1 MDIFLLLLLPVAA
14 ASGWLAARRSMRQQQ
29 ERQCEA
35 DMDSAYYRG
44 LNYLVNE
51 QPDKAID
58 VFVGML
64 EVNSETVE
72 MHLALGSLFRRR
84 GEVDRAIRI
93 HQNLIARSTLSADQR
108 SQALLALGNDYMKA
122 GLLDRAEGLFEEL
135 VENKRLLQPALTNLK
150 MIFQH
155 EKDWKKSFEVSQRL
169 DLLGGKGEGA
179 DQAHFLCELA
189 ELAIKSGDEEQAESY
204 LKQALEA
211 SPSALRPQ
219 LIMAAISEKRGDCRQ
234 AIARF
239 KQIADQHPNY
249 IGEILQP
256 MAECYRR
263 SQQQPQ
269 WIEWLREIYAN
280 KRNLQVMLEIA
291 SELESSDGADAA
303 IEFLTLEL
311 ANSPNLNGI
320 HQLISMRMAQQGEHQ
335 SQFLQMIN
343 QFVEHMAARQSAYL
357 CHRCGFTTRTIHW
370 QCPGCR
376 SWGTMLPTES
386 Q

>member
-1 MDIFLLLLLPVAA
+1 MELLILLLPAAA

-58 VFVGML
+58 VFVSML

-93 HQNLIARSTLSADQR
+93 HQNLIARPTLSAEQR
-108 SQALLALGNDYMKA
+108 SQAVLALGNDYMKA

-135 VENKRLLQPALTNLK
+135 VESKRKLQPALNNLK
-150 MIFQH
+150 IIYQH
-155 EKDWKKSFEVSQRL
+155 EKDWQKSLEVSQRL
-169 DLLGGKGEGA
+169 DLLGEKGEGD

-189 ELAIKSGDEEQAESY
+189 ENAISDGDDLQAESY
-204 LKQALEA
+204 LQLALEV
-211 SPSALRPQ
+211 SPLSLRPQ
-219 LIMAAISEKRGDCRQ
+219 LIMAGMSEKRGDCLE
-234 AIARF
+234 AINRF
-239 KQIADQHPNY
+239 KQIASRHPNF
-249 IGEILQP
+249 IGEILRP

-263 SQQQPQ
+263 LQQQSE
-269 WIEWLREIYAN
+269 WIAWLREIYAS
-280 KRNLQVMLEIA
+280 KRNLHVMLEIA
-291 SELESSDGADAA
+291 AELENSDGADAA
-303 IEFLTLEL
+303 IAFLTAEL
-311 ANSPNLNGI
+311 ANSPNLKGI
-320 HQLISMRMAQQGEHQ
+320 HRLISLRMAEQGEQQ
-335 SQFLQMIN
+335 SQFLSTIN
-343 QFVEHMAARQSAYL
+343 QFVERMAAKQSAYL

-370 QCPGCR
+370 QCSGCR
-376 SWGTMLPTES
+376 SWGTLLPTDT

>member
-1 MDIFLLLLLPVAA
+1 MELLILLLPVAA
-14 ASGWLAARRSMRQQQ
+14 VSGWLAARRSMRQQQ

-93 HQNLIARSTLSADQR
+93 HQNLIARSTLSVDQR
-108 SQALLALGNDYMKA
+108 SQAVLALGNDYMKA

-169 DLLGGKGEGA
+169 DLLGEKGEGE

-189 ELAIKSGDEEQAESY
+189 EMAIKDSNEISAGSY
-204 LKQALEA
+204 LKQALEVA
-211 SPSALRPQ
+211 PFALRPQ
-219 LIMAAISEKRGDCRQ
+219 LIMAGISEKRGACEE
-234 AIARF
+234 AITRF

-263 SQQQPQ
+263 LQQQSR

-280 KRNLQVMLEIA
+280 KQNLQVMLEIA
-291 SELESSDGADAA
+291 SELESSGGADAA
-303 IEFLTLEL
+303 IEFLTSEL
-311 ANSPNLNGI
+311 ANTPNLKGI
-320 HQLISMRMAQQGEHQ
+320 HQLIALRMMQQGEHQ

-343 QFVEHMAARQSAYL
+343 QFVERMAAKQSAYL

-376 SWGTMLPTES
+376 SWGTMLPTDT

>member
-1 MDIFLLLLLPVAA
+1 MELLVLLLPVAA
-14 ASGWLAARRSMRQQQ
+14 VSGWLAARRSMRQQQ
-29 ERQCEA
+29 DRQCEA

-108 SQALLALGNDYMKA
+108 SQAVLALGNDYMKA

-135 VENKRLLQPALTNLK
+135 VESKRQLQPALTNLK
-150 MIFQH
+150 MIYQH
-155 EKDWKKSFEVSQRL
+155 EKDWQKSLEVSQRL
-169 DLLGGKGEGA
+169 DLLGGKGEGD

-189 ELAIKSGDEEQAESY
+189 ELAIKNGDEAQAGSY
-204 LKQALEA
+204 LKQGLEVA
-211 SPSALRPQ
+211 PMALRPQ
-219 LIMAAISEKRGDCRQ
+219 LIMAGISEKRGACRE
-234 AIARF
+234 AITRF
-239 KQIADQHPNY
+239 KQIADQHPSY
-249 IGEILQP
+249 IGEILRP

-263 SQQQPQ
+263 SQQQSQ

-291 SELESSDGADAA
+291 HELENSGGADAA
-303 IEFLTLEL
+303 IEFLTSEL
-311 ANSPNLNGI
+311 ANTPDLNGI
-320 HQLISMRMAQQGEHQ
+320 HQLISLRMRQQGEHQ

-343 QFVEHMAARQSAYL
+343 QFVERMAARQSAYL

-376 SWGTMLPTES
+376 SWGTMLPTETK
-386 Q
+386 

>member
-1 MDIFLLLLLPVAA
+1 MELLILLLPVAA
-14 ASGWLAARRSMRQQQ
+14 ASGWLAARRSMRLQQ

-93 HQNLIARSTLSADQR
+93 HQNLIARPTLSSDQR

-135 VENKRLLQPALTNLK
+135 VESKRLLQPALTNLK
-150 MIFQH
+150 TIYQH
-155 EKDWKKSFEVSQRL
+155 EKDWQKSLEVSRRL
-169 DLLGGKGEGA
+169 DLLGGKGEGD

-189 ELAIKSGDEEQAESY
+189 ESAIKSGDEAQAESF
-204 LKQALEA
+204 LGQALEVA
-211 SPSALRPQ
+211 PLALRPQ
-219 LIMAAISEKRGDCRQ
+219 LIMAGIFENRGDCQ
-234 AIARF
+234 EAISRF
-239 KQIADQHPNY
+239 KRIADLHPNF
-249 IGEILQP
+249 IGEILRP
-256 MAECYRR
+256 MAECYQRTR
-263 SQQQPQ
+263 QQSQ
-269 WIEWLREIYAN
+269 WIVWLRDIYALKN
-280 KRNLQVMLEIA
+280 NLQVMLEIA
-291 SELESSDGADAA
+291 HELENSEGEDAA
-303 IEFLTLEL
+303 IEFLTSEL
-311 ANSPNLNGI
+311 ADSPNLKGI

-343 QFVEHMAARQSAYL
+343 QIVERMVAKQSAYL

-376 SWGTMLPTES
+376 SWGTMLPTDT
-386 Q
+386 

>member
-1 MDIFLLLLLPVAA
+1 
-14 ASGWLAARRSMRQQQ
+14 MRQQQ

-169 DLLGGKGEGA
+169 DLLGGKREGE

-211 SPSALRPQ
+211 SPTALRPQ
-219 LIMAAISEKRGDCRQ
+219 LIMAAISEKRGACRE

-303 IEFLTLEL
+303 IEFLTSEL

>member
-1 MDIFLLLLLPVAA
+1 MDLILLLLPVAA

-35 DMDSAYYRG
+35 DMDPAYYRG

-108 SQALLALGNDYMKA
+108 SLALLALGNDYMKA

-135 VENKRLLQPALTNLK
+135 VESKRQLQPALTNLK
-150 MIFQH
+150 MIYQH
-155 EKDWKKSFEVSQRL
+155 EKDWKKSLEVSQRL
-169 DLLGGKGEGA
+169 DLLGEKGEGD

-189 ELAIKSGDEEQAESY
+189 ELSIKSGDEAQAESY
-204 LKQALEA
+204 LKQGLEV
-211 SPSALRPQ
+211 SPRALRPQ
-219 LIMAAISEKRGDCRQ
+219 LIMAGISEKRGACRE

-239 KQIADQHPNY
+239 KQIADQHPDY
-249 IGEILQP
+249 IGEILRP

-263 SQQQPQ
+263 SQQQSQ
-269 WIEWLREIYAN
+269 WIVWLREIYAS
-280 KRNLQVMLEIA
+280 KRNIQVMLEI
-291 SELESSDGADAA
+291 SHELESSGGADAA
-303 IEFLTLEL
+303 IEFLTSEL
-311 ANSPNLNGI
+311 ANTPDLNGI
-320 HQLISMRMAQQGEHQ
+320 HQLISLRMAQQGEHQ
-335 SQFLQMIN
+335 PQFLQMIN
-343 QFVEHMAARQSAYL
+343 QFVERMASRQSAYL

-376 SWGTMLPTES
+376 SWGTMLPTETK
-386 Q
+386 